1 MFRDGDGLVVKRVV
15 PSPGDGTR
23 RLVSAN
29 PNHPDHD
36 RRAGDIYIVGKVLWQ
51 VTRARAGAAPRRSR
65 RQPPPG
71 RTSSPRTFCP
81 P

>member
-1 MFRDGDGLVVKRVV
+1 MSDPVLEVSELICGYGDIVA
-15 PSPGDGTR
+15 
-23 RLVSAN
+23 SAN
-29 PNHPDHD
+29 SDHPDHD
-36 RRAGDIYIVGKVLWQ
+36 RRAGDVYIVGKVLWQ
-51 VTRARAGAAPRRSR
+51 VTRARAGAAPRRSP